1 MKDLVSQDDK
11 KVVAALDKADASGDI
26 NTVQPLL
33 HAFRVRKEDSIRDR
47 MRTMLSSIKISDAE
61 RVFVEELENAESEVI
76 HADILGFIWS
86 SGFDPS
92 EKLDVISRIA
102 TNGDYRAAMEG
113 LTIIELCEGVE
124 NEQILLEAT
133 LNLRTAIDACKDD
146 TLKAMYQPMLEALLL
161 LDK

>member
-1 MKDLVSQDDK
+1 MKDLVSKDDK
-11 KVVAALDKADASGDI
+11 KVVAALDKADESGDI

-102 TNGDYRAAMEG
+102 TNGDYRSAMEG

-133 LNLRTAIDACKDD
+133 LNLRTAIAACEDD
-146 TLKAMYQPMLEALLL
+146 TLKAMYHPMLKALLL

>member
-1 MKDLVSQDDK
+1 MKDLVSKDDK
-11 KVVAALDKADASGDI
+11 QVVAALDKADASGDI

-61 RVFVEELENAESEVI
+61 RVFVEELENAESEAI

-92 EKLDVISRIA
+92 EKLDVMQLSGA
-102 TNGDYRAAMEG
+102 DGDREPPF
-113 LTIIELCEGVE
+113 LDLICT
-124 NEQILLEAT
+124 
-133 LNLRTAIDACKDD
+133 
-146 TLKAMYQPMLEALLL
+146 L
-161 LDK
+161 LDSIFLLFLFK